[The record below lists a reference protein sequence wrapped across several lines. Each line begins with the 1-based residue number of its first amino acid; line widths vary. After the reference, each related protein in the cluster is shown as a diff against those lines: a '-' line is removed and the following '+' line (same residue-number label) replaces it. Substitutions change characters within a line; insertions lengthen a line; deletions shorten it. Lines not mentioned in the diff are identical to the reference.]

1 MPAATTGT
9 PRCCSAPPS
18 YLAETRNFDGAAA
31 VIFQPAEEGGAGG
44 KAMVDDGLI
53 DRFRIRE
60 IYGMHNSPSLPLGA
74 FGIRPGP
81 FYAATNSF
89 TIAVIGRGGHAARPH
104 ATVDP
109 TAYRQPSRAGAAID
123 RFAQRRPAAFDRRL
137 GHQLPHRDRRL

>member
-1 MPAATTGT
+1 
-9 PRCCSAPPS
+9 
-18 YLAETRNFDGAAA
+18 FDGAAA

-44 KAMVDDGLI
+44 KAMVDDGMI

-74 FGIRPGP
+74 FAIRPGP
-81 FYAATNSF
+81 FYAATDTF

-109 TAYRQPSRAGAAID
+109 TLIASHLVRRCNRSYRATPILWVRSSSRSPASAP
-123 RFAQRRPAAFDRRL
+123 RPT
-137 GHQLPHRDRRL
+137 PITSS